1 MSAAAYAARTLGE
14 EQVPTHIWTTA
25 GLPAASRFD
34 AWSNALSST
43 HLDWELV
50 GGSGDFDAEVVARD
64 CGDLRLI
71 GCRCDPCEGFR
82 TSKHID
88 HSDGEYIGILFEL
101 AGTEIVRQG
110 DQEATL
116 RPGDFVIWDSLK
128 PMEFRVLEPLRKMTI
143 LVPKRA
149 MRRFL
154 PDIDDIAGMR
164 IEGTEKLGPLVGAH
178 LGQLSSGLQTL
189 EDRHLRLIADMTLEL
204 VAAGVRAK
212 QEAGPTLGDRV
223 YERICSFIIE
233 HLADP
238 DLSPASIAEANGISR
253 RYLHKLFS
261 TRGRSVSRWILKQRL
276 ERCRRDIEM
285 HGRDHSITAIALDWG
300 FNDSSHFSRSFRAEF
315 GTPPR
320 AVRKS
325 AQQESVN

>member
-1 MSAAAYAARTLGE
+1 M
-14 EQVPTHIWTTA
+14 HIWTTA
-25 GLPAASRFD
+25 DLPATSRFD
-34 AWSNALSST
+34 AWSDALSAT

-50 GGSGDFDAEVVARD
+50 GGSRDFNAEVVARN

-82 TSKHID
+82 TSQHID
-88 HSDGEYIGILFEL
+88 RSDGEYIGILFEL

-110 DQEATL
+110 SHEATL

-143 LVPKRA
+143 MVPKRS

-154 PDIDDIAGMR
+154 PDIDNIAGMR

-178 LGQLSSGLQTL
+178 LQQLSSGLQTL
-189 EDRHLRLIADMTLEL
+189 EDRHLRLIADTTLEL

-212 QEAGPTLGDRV
+212 QELDPARGDRV
-223 YERICSFIIE
+223 YKRVCSFIVE
-233 HLADP
+233 HLSDP
-238 DLSPASIAEANGISR
+238 DLSPATIAQSNGISL

-276 ERCRRDIEM
+276 DHCRRDMEIC
-285 HGRDHSITAIALDWG
+285 GRDRSITEIALGWG
-300 FNDSSHFSRSFRAEF
+300 FNDCSHFSRSFRAEF
-315 GTPPR
+315 G
-320 AVRKS
+320 AS
-325 AQQESVN
+325 AREIQKELQGQG

>member
-1 MSAAAYAARTLGE
+1 M
-14 EQVPTHIWTTA
+14 PTHTWTTA
-25 GLPAASRFD
+25 DLPAASRFD
-34 AWSNALSST
+34 AWSDALSST

-50 GGSGDFDAEVVARD
+50 GGSRDFDAEVVARN

-88 HSDGEYIGILFEL
+88 RSDGAYIGILFEL
-101 AGTEIVRQG
+101 AGAEIVRQG
-110 DQEATL
+110 SQEATL

-143 LVPKRA
+143 LVPKQS

-154 PDIDDIAGMR
+154 PEIDNVAGMR
-164 IEGTEKLGPLVGAH
+164 IEGTEKLGPLVSAH
-178 LGQLSSGLQTL
+178 LQQLSLGLKTL
-189 EDRHLRLIADMTLEL
+189 EDRHLQLIADTTLEL

-212 QEAGPTLGDRV
+212 QVLDPAIGDRA
-223 YERICSFIIE
+223 YKRICSFIVE

-238 DLSPASIAEANGISR
+238 DLSPAMIAESNGISL

-276 ERCRRDIEM
+276 ERCRRDMEIF
-285 HGRDHSITAIALDWG
+285 GRDRSITEIALGWG
-300 FNDSSHFSRSFRAEF
+300 FNDSSHFSRSFRSEF
-315 GTPPR
+315 GATPR
-320 AVRKS
+320 ATRRS
-325 AQQESVN
+325 FRQASVN